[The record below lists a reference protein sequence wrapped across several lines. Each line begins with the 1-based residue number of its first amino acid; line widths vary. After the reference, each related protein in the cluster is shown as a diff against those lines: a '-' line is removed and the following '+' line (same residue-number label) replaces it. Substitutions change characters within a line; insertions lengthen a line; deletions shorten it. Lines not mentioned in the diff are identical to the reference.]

1 MNHHHWRRG
10 LVLAGALALSACGTD
25 SDDDAG
31 GTDAGADTITADA
44 APDGSGDAFDAGPG
58 EGAQIVIPGM
68 SGPATAYIDAFG
80 VFHAD
85 CQTDPDCAAMLGYFH
100 ARDRFAQMD
109 LRRRLTTGR
118 IGTLVTDP
126 VHDIALDI
134 DRENRAQFTT
144 TTGKPIEEVMVES
157 ASPETLALLEAYSA
171 GVNAWLADAAAGRNG
186 AQFSEEFG
194 FALIAADEIPAW
206 EPSDCIAT
214 VVALVDSLT
223 NNAAEE
229 IRRGLAY
236 ASTTPEVARDL
247 FQPRSGTTSTILSDF
262 AGPSSDKGLQP
273 VAAWDLDV
281 LRNAVP
287 ALELALARVEGRQIL
302 DAADVEGARGS
313 NNWIVSPELSASGNA
328 LLTNDPH
335 LGLSNPSIWY
345 LAHLDARTNGT
356 GSIHAAGMSFAGL
369 PWIVIGQ
376 NEDLA
381 WGATNSFFD
390 QSDVYVE
397 TLSEDGNGVLF
408 NGEVVPFIRQ
418 TFTYALAGADPVEQE
433 SLYVPHHGTVLSID
447 EEAGTAITHRW
458 TGTELSTD
466 VNFLT
471 ELMKASNITEAQEAI
486 ANVTSIGQN
495 WVVATRDGDI
505 GWFPY
510 NNVPVRPWLSQDTP
524 SWIPLPG
531 DGSAEWAGYYDLEDL
546 PQALNPAQ
554 GYLATANN
562 DMTGEFLDGDPTN
575 ESWSMYQTSVALG
588 IRHERIVQLLEA
600 RDDHDTDS
608 MLATVGDVY
617 SLLGE
622 RLAPDLI
629 AAASGRE
636 LSPAGA
642 ALVAALE
649 AWDFE
654 CPTGLDGVTPDA
666 PAVTDAA
673 VLASSIGCTAF
684 HAAYASARNATY
696 SDERNA
702 EGWAS
707 FPTMAAFYLA
717 LERPEVLGAP
727 DAWWDDVST
736 EAVESKEDTLV
747 AGIEAGAATLV
758 EALGDDA
765 SAWLWGRVHT
775 VTLRADLF
783 DSLGVDIYN
792 HGPFA
797 NDGGDYT
804 VDVAN
809 TRGASSGNFSHS
821 SGASMRMVCEAGDPM
836 VRCQVQLPGGQAHRR
851 PTEDAPNP
859 NYDDLLQRWLVNAP
873 IDLEIDL
880 ATVAQNAPTS
890 FTAGPE

>member
-1 MNHHHWRRG
+1 MKNETWCRG
-10 LVLAGALALSACGTD
+10 IVLASMLVWSACGSDT
-25 SDDDAG
+25 DDDVP
-31 GTDAGADTITADA
+31 GADSGADVGVED
-44 APDGSGDAFDAGPG
+44 APSDGSGDAFDVGPDP
-58 EGAQIVIPGM
+58 GAQIVIPGM
-68 SGPATAYIDAFG
+68 SGPATAYIDSFG

-118 IGTLVTDP
+118 IGTLVTGP
-126 VHDIALDI
+126 VHEIALDI
-134 DRENRAQFTT
+134 DRESRAQFTT

-186 AQFSEEFG
+186 AEFSEEFG
-194 FALIAADEIPAW
+194 FALISVDEIPPW
-206 EPSDCIAT
+206 EPTDCIAT
-214 VVALVDSLT
+214 VVALVDNLT
-223 NNAAEE
+223 NNASAE

-236 ASTTPEVARDL
+236 AATTPEIARDL
-247 FQPRSGTTSTILSDF
+247 FQPRSGSPSTILPDF
-262 AGPSSDKGLQP
+262 EGPSADKSVRP
-273 VAAWDLDV
+273 PAVWDLDV

-302 DAADVEGARGS
+302 SPLDVEGARGS
-313 NNWIVSPELSASGNA
+313 NNWVVSPELSASGHA

-356 GSIHAAGMSFAGL
+356 GSIHSAGMSFAGL

-381 WGATNSFFD
+381 WGATNSYFD
-390 QSDVYVE
+390 QSDVYIE
-397 TLSEDGNGVLF
+397 TLSEDGSGVMF
-408 NGEVVPFIRQ
+408 NGEVVPFIRK
-418 TFTYALAGADPVEQE
+418 TFTYELAGADPVEQE

-458 TGTELSTD
+458 TGTELTTD

-471 ELMKASNITEAQEAI
+471 EIAAASTITEARDAI

-510 NNVPVRPWLSQDTP
+510 NSVPIRSWLSQDTP

-531 DGSAEWAGYYDLEDL
+531 DGSAEWEGYYALEDL

-562 DMTGEFLDGDPTN
+562 DMTGEFVDGDPTD

-608 MLATVGDVY
+608 MLAAVGDVY

-629 AAASGRE
+629 AATEGRT

-642 ALVAALE
+642 TLLAALE

-666 PAVTDAA
+666 PPVADAA
-673 VLASSIGCTAF
+673 VLASAIGCTAF
-684 HAAYASARNATY
+684 HAAYASARVATY
-696 SDERNA
+696 LDEVEA
-702 EGWAS
+702 EEWPV
-707 FPTMAAFYLA
+707 FPTMSAFYLS

-736 EAVESKEDTLV
+736 EAVETKEDALV
-747 AGIEAGAATLV
+747 AGIEAAGALLV
-758 EALGDDA
+758 DLLGDDS

-809 TRGASSGNFSHS
+809 ARSPSSGNFTHS
-821 SGASMRMVCEAGDPM
+821 SGASMRMVCEAGDPT

-859 NYDDLLQRWLVNAP
+859 NYDDLLQRWLVNDP
-873 IDLEIDL
+873 IDLELDI
-880 ATVAQNAPTS
+880 ATVAASAPTT
-890 FTAGPE
+890 FTVGPE